1 MNRKGTKA
9 GSAGAIF
16 ALGVFGAALG
26 GLVPVFSSSSAT
38 WAQEDGDHEDGG
50 HQDGGHEDGGG
61 KGNGDH
67 GEGGHGKPEATM
79 ATTYATSVD
88 DIDRQVAGPSG
99 APGLETYLRIEVGAA
114 RPDAGDASW
123 RPPGPND
130 PQVFFDLD
138 LDSTAMAGIAIGRR
152 FGDGWR
158 GEAAINIFGS
168 SDFSGDWSYTVPATS
183 GPHASM
189 QGSVR
194 SVAVFANGY
203 YDFAMEGDFT
213 PFLTAGLGL
222 SRNTMGD
229 WTRINPSSGRVT
241 RSFGGASDSGFA
253 WNVGAGV
260 AWDVG
265 PVLGSAPAKLELAW
279 RYFELGSVS
288 GSTNALSGN
297 GSGGTPIEAL
307 NFDVTDQ
314 VFSVGLRF
322 PL

>member
-1 MNRKGTKA
+1 MPPRIENYQGREQSFIMHLFLNKYLE
-9 GSAGAIF
+9 SAAYKLFQGRS
-16 ALGVFGAALG
+16 
-26 GLVPVFSSSSAT
+26 PVF
-38 WAQEDGDHEDGG
+38 
-50 HQDGGHEDGGG
+50 
-61 KGNGDH
+61 NF
-67 GEGGHGKPEATM
+67 
-79 ATTYATSVD
+79 VD
-88 DIDRQVAGPSG
+88 AFAGP
-99 APGLETYLRIEVGAA
+99 
-114 RPDAGDASW
+114 
-123 RPPGPND
+123 
-130 PQVFFDLD
+130 
-138 LDSTAMAGIAIGRR
+138 
-152 FGDGWR
+152 
-158 GEAAINIFGS
+158 
-168 SDFSGDWSYTVPATS
+168 
-183 GPHASM
+183 
-189 QGSVR
+189 
-194 SVAVFANGY
+194 
-203 YDFAMEGDFT
+203 
-213 PFLTAGLGL
+213 